1 MVSELM
7 LQQTQVSRVV
17 PKYEAFLARFP
28 DPASCA
34 ATPAAETVRLWA
46 GLGYNRRALSLHRAA
61 RNVAD
66 RHAGRLPGTLAE
78 LLALPGVGPYTA
90 RAVLCFAFERDVG
103 VLDSNAARVLSRSVT
118 LRPIRQA
125 EADELVPA
133 GRGWAWNQALLDLG
147 ALVCRPRPRCDVCPL
162 AAAGCAWHAAGRSTP
177 DPWRPG
183 PRQPRFEGSDRQG
196 RGRLVEAL
204 RRGPLRLDRLAR
216 ASGWPEDPHQAQRV
230 AAGLVHEGFAVCSDG
245 RLSLLGESASHRV
258 TA

>member
-1 MVSELM
+1 MRTFIDRPYSPPDLRAYEVEEAAGDPSSSRLRRGARRVLRDEPGSPWPPRDPLPFRAVNVQDRVLRWAGQAGRDLPWRRTRDPWAVMVSELM

-34 ATPAAETVRLWA
+34 AAPAAETVRLWA

-133 GRGWAWNQALLDLG
+133 GRGWAWNQAMLALG
-147 ALVCRPRPRCDVCPL
+147 ALVWRPQRRRDVCQRK
-162 AAAGCAWHAAGRSTP
+162 GAGR
-177 DPWRPG
+177 
-183 PRQPRFEGSDRQG
+183 
-196 RGRLVEAL
+196 
-204 RRGPLRLDRLAR
+204 
-216 ASGWPEDPHQAQRV
+216 
-230 AAGLVHEGFAVCSDG
+230 
-245 RLSLLGESASHRV
+245 
-258 TA
+258 